1 MDSYFTKELNEKE
14 KLLLIDFL
22 DQKSDNVLSESE
34 FYYLFESINYIPKQ
48 QMQEKTYNNLIG
60 LNEKCFDLLTIVN
73 NYFKTSSITLESA
86 FEMFDKRKSGKLT
99 D

>member
-1 MDSYFTKELNEKE
+1 
-14 KLLLIDFL
+14 
-22 DQKSDNVLSESE
+22 
-34 FYYLFESINYIPKQ
+34 
-48 QMQEKTYNNLIG
+48 MQEKTYNNLIG